1 MSVGHILSVKGG
13 LNVADYEKMYYLLF
27 NAVTDSLRQM
37 EAMNFGT
44 AAEILKQAQIRCE
57 EIYMTEAAENQP

>member
-1 MSVGHILSVKGG
+1 M
-13 LNVADYEKMYYLLF
+13 ADYEKMYHLLF

-44 AAEILKQAQIRCE
+44 AAEILKQAQMRCE
-57 EIYMTEAAENQP
+57 EMYIGELEILINRYCGDGQK

>member
-1 MSVGHILSVKGG
+1 MKGG
-13 LNVADYEKMYYLLF
+13 FIMADYEKMYYLLF

-44 AAEILKQAQIRCE
+44 AAEILKQAQMECE
-57 EIYMTEAAENQP
+57 EMYMEAAE

>member
-1 MSVGHILSVKGG
+1 MP
-13 LNVADYEKMYYLLF
+13 DYEKMYHLLF

-44 AAEILKQAQIRCE
+44 AAGLLKQAQTDCE
-57 EIYMTEAAENQP
+57 EIYVEAAE

>member
-1 MSVGHILSVKGG
+1 MP
-13 LNVADYEKMYYLLF
+13 DYEKMYYLLF

-37 EAMNFGT
+37 ETMNFGT

-57 EIYMTEAAENQP
+57 EMYIGERE